1 MFAHPTV
8 IHSPRIAALSSSI
21 IIPYYLVC
29 AYTCGLLP
37 RSGQRKGIQTMCLAA
52 SPFKISRSIAAR
64 LCRVLG
70 TPCSCSV
77 VPMVFRSL
85 PKATDMVPSLL
96 CDLLARSI
104 SARLLLVM
112 YGPRFTPLETRLLR
126 IFGSARQIQLSDILL
141 NPARKECCLLW
152 QSDNHHLVLMRPR
165 VRVSRRSHCSVT
177 NLAGSS
183 LFLPLAQV
191 CERHSFAGYI

>member
-8 IHSPRIAALSSSI
+8 IHSPRIVAPSSSI
-21 IIPYYLVC
+21 IMPYYFVC
-29 AYTCGLLP
+29 ACTCGSLP
-37 RSGQRKGIQTMCLAA
+37 RSGQRKGIQTMGFAA
-52 SPFKISRSIAAR
+52 SSSKNFMSIAAR
-64 LCRVLG
+64 LCRD
-70 TPCSCSV
+70 S
-77 VPMVFRSL
+77 
-85 PKATDMVPSLL
+85 
-96 CDLLARSI
+96 LARSI
-104 SARLLLVM
+104 SARFLLVM
-112 YGPRFTPLETRLLR
+112 YGPRFTPLETRPLR
-126 IFGSARQIQLSDILL
+126 ISGSARQIELSEILL

-177 NLAGSS
+177 NLAGFS

>member
-8 IHSPRIAALSSSI
+8 IHSPRIAAPSSSI
-21 IIPYYLVC
+21 IMPYYFVC
-29 AYTCGLLP
+29 ACTCGLLP
-37 RSGQRKGIQTMCLAA
+37 HSGQRKGIQTMGFAA
-52 SPFKISRSIAAR
+52 SSSKIFMSIAAR
-64 LCRVLG
+64 LCRVLS

-77 VPMVFRSL
+77 VPIVFRSL
-85 PKATDMVPSLL
+85 PKATDLVPSLL
-96 CDLLARSI
+96 CDSLARSI
-104 SARLLLVM
+104 SARLLLFM
-112 YGPRFTPLETRLLR
+112 YGARSPPLETRLWR
-126 IFGSARQIQLSDILL
+126 IFGSARQIELSEILL

-177 NLAGSS
+177 NLAGFS

>member
-37 RSGQRKGIQTMCLAA
+37 RSGQRKGIQNMCLAA

-64 LCRVLG
+64 LCRVLD
-70 TPCSCSV
+70 TPCPCSV

-96 CDLLARSI
+96 CNLLARSI

-112 YGPRFTPLETRLLR
+112 YGPCLLR
-126 IFGSARQIQLSDILL
+126 IFGSARQIELSEILL

-177 NLAGSS
+177 NLAGFS